1 MTYKTIKQ
9 VTELTGITEGALRY
23 YDEKDVIKPTIKKDT
38 GRREWLYDDD
48 AIRKLCMVKL
58 FTFIGMPVKT
68 AGLMINIGVN
78 YADIMLRVQIE
89 TIRKEIR
96 RNEYRIALAEK
107 LLLQSQHTTPIEID
121 WLIEEIKQI
130 ELMEKEKEEN
140 EK

>member
-23 YDEKDVIKPTIKKDT
+23 YDEKDVIKPTVKKDT
-38 GRREWLYDDD
+38 GRRECLYDDD

-78 YADIMLRVQIE
+78 YSDIMLRVQID

-96 RNEYRIALAEK
+96 RSEYKISLAEK
-107 LLLQSQHTTPIEID
+107 LLMQSQRTTPIEGD

-140 EK
+140 EE